1 MGRLIKWTPIE
12 KDVLSELYL
21 VQELS
26 AQKIAKMVGAKVYQ
40 IDYLLDK
47 YEIPRRTLSVAN
59 RKYSV
64 NHSYFKQIDDCE
76 KAYWLGFLYADGF
89 VTAGNYV
96 GLSLAVTDKKHVE
109 KFREAIRSTHPIHIY
124 KTNGYANTEYAR
136 LAFASQEMTRDLENL
151 GCFQHKTLLLK
162 FPTEQQVPHQFLKDF
177 VRGYIDGDG
186 SITTGG
192 ENSPLRLRVC
202 GTRELLEGLKIYFN
216 TILAPDSISNK
227 LEKRHKDTKNNY
239 ALSLGSAR
247 KSLLILHELYDGASV
262 FLDRKN
268 DLYLLK
274 KAQLQSS
281 LPEMVGV

>member
-1 MGRLIKWTPIE
+1 
-12 KDVLSELYL
+12 
-21 VQELS
+21 
-26 AQKIAKMVGAKVYQ
+26 
-40 IDYLLDK
+40 
-47 YEIPRRTLSVAN
+47 
-59 RKYSV
+59 
-64 NHSYFKQIDDCE
+64 
-76 KAYWLGFLYADGF
+76 
-89 VTAGNYV
+89 
-96 GLSLAVTDKKHVE
+96 
-109 KFREAIRSTHPIHIY
+109 
-124 KTNGYANTEYAR
+124 
-136 LAFASQEMTRDLENL
+136 MTRDLENL

-192 ENSPLRLRVC
+192 KNSPLRLRVC

-274 KAQLQSS
+274 KRSYSRAYQKWWVFDPLNCLGRSKSPVRYSVRMKNAWARMRRKQKKEQGWHMGK
-281 LPEMVGV
+281 P